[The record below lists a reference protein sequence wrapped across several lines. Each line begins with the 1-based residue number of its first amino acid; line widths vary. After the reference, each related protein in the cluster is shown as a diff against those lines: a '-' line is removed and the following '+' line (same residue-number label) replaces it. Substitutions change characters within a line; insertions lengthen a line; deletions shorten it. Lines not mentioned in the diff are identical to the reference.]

1 MWRSRRAF
9 GAFAAVTAIALLAA
23 ACSSSG
29 GGNKSSAPPPS
40 SSGPASSSSGGG
52 PSTPTQGVT
61 DTEITVGGVTTINGQ
76 GFTYVD
82 WCNGA
87 DIVFKKV
94 NAEGGINGRMINNVG
109 CKDDAATPDK
119 NVAATR
125 QLIEQDKVFAIVPGS
140 ELMTGVDLAVQANV
154 PFFSW
159 GISPY
164 YCNNNQGFGYN
175 GCTGPSD
182 PNYDFRN
189 WAGVL
194 KMIKPDIKTVGIIS
208 LNIPPGKVNRAATN
222 RGNKAEGLNVVYD
235 NGSLPLTGTNDFTPY
250 VQQII
255 AANPDALECQMAYC
269 VPLYAGLKAAGYK
282 GILLDAVS
290 YNPGL
295 LKQDATKGP
304 LQGVYVLVGQEPW
317 GSTSDPAIA
326 SALAD
331 VQKYGKPGQV
341 LTGELAQGYTSASMF
356 VAILKAVGR
365 DLTYENFYK
374 VANGGN
380 FCFDGGGLEGKT
392 CFPKGHTD
400 SNGCLAVVQAVA
412 DTFETKYPATTCF
425 PAPGQNASSNN

>member
-1 MWRSRRAF
+1 MWRSHRAF
-9 GAFAAVTAIALLAA
+9 GGAAVIAALALIA
-23 ACSSSG
+23 AGCSSSTKSG
-29 GGNKSSAPPPS
+29 GSTS
-40 SSGPASSSSGGG
+40 SSPPASATTSAA
-52 PSTPTQGVT
+52 TTATQGVT
-61 DTEITVGGVTTINGQ
+61 DTEIKVGGVTTVNGQ
-76 GFTYVD
+76 GFSYAD
-82 WCNGA
+82 WCAGA

-94 NAEGGINGRMINNVG
+94 NAAGGISGRKINNIG
-109 CKDDAATPDK
+109 CKDDGASPDK

-140 ELMTGVDLAVQANV
+140 ELMTGVDLATKANV

-175 GCTGPSD
+175 GCTGPTN
-182 PNYDFRN
+182 PNYNFLN
-189 WAGVL
+189 WAGIL
-194 KMIKPDIKTVGIIS
+194 KKIKPDIKTVGLIS

-222 RGNKAEGLNVVYD
+222 RGNAQEGIKVVYD

-255 AANPDALECQMAYC
+255 AAKPDALECQMAYC

-290 YNPGL
+290 YDPGL
-295 LKQDATKGP
+295 LKSAATSGP
-304 LQGVYVLVGQEPW
+304 LEGAYVLVGQEPW
-317 GSTSDPAIA
+317 ESTSNPAIA
-326 SALAD
+326 AALQD
-331 VQKYGKPGQV
+331 VKTYGKSGQA
-341 LTGELAQGYTSASMF
+341 LTGALAQGYTSASMF
-356 VAILKAVGR
+356 VAMLQQVGK
-365 DLTYENFYK
+365 DLTYDSFYK

-400 SNGCLAVVQAVA
+400 SNGCLAVVQVVNKQ
-412 DTFETKYPATTCF
+412 FVTKYPADTCF
-425 PAPGQNASSNN
+425 PAPGQNASSN